1 MRVLLDTNFL
11 MLPLQLRIDVFGEC
25 DRLFEAKCAFLALQ
39 ASLSEL
45 GAMKGKEKMRGRAA
59 AALAAKKGVEIIPG
73 EGRPDK
79 LILGVAVK
87 NAGRDDFAVATQDR
101 KLADKLKSLGA
112 KVVGLRGKSHLE
124 LA

>member
-1 MRVLLDTNFL
+1 M
-11 MLPLQLRIDVFGEC
+11 
-25 DRLFEAKCAFLALQ
+25 
-39 ASLSEL
+39 
-45 GAMKGKEKMRGRAA
+45 
-59 AALAAKKGVEIIPG
+59 EIIPG

-79 LILGVAVK
+79 LILEVAVK